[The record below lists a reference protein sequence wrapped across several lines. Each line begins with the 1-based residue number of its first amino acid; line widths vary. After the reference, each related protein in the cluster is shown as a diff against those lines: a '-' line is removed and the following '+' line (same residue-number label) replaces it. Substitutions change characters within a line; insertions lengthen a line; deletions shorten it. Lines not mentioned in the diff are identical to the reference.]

1 MEYIKRANN
10 KKELGEKSRCNIC
23 IYPETNAMPFLNAN
37 NSREEAK

>member
-10 KKELGEKSRCNIC
+10 KKSLVRNPAVIFAFTLKL
-23 IYPETNAMPFLNAN
+23 MPCTFLNAN